1 MSVLT
6 YKTYIGS
13 IEVSVEDE
21 CLHGKILFIDD
32 LITYEANTVQ
42 EIHDAFKSS
51 VDRYLQYCQET
62 GKSPNK
68 PYSGTFNVRTG
79 ESTHKK
85 AAEQAVISGIS
96 LNEFVTKAIE
106 DRIHGGGHAE
116 VKHTHFHNHYSA
128 TNDDFKERTMVAS
141 SAIQSKWEIV
151 NATTH

>member
-42 EIHDAFKSS
+42 EIQVAFESS

-79 ESTHKK
+79 ESIHKK
-85 AAEQAVISGIS
+85 AAEQAVMSGVS

-106 DRIHGGGHAE
+106 DRINGVGYAE

-128 TNDDFKERTMVAS
+128 SNDDLSERTMIAS
-141 SAIQSKWEIV
+141 SAIQSSWGIM